1 MTDSFGLPQNPY
13 VVGRPVPPLKFIG
26 RTSEIETAFDQ
37 IFSRSNLALWGG
49 PGIGKS
55 SFLELLAS
63 PHAWTLRSHDPSKAV
78 IVMLSCLSIQPF
90 TATHFWREVF
100 ILLKEQLDDEP
111 DIQAEATKY
120 LDAETTS
127 KDCLRSILR
136 EIGKRDRFLLLLV
149 DDYDAALRPNQSYGD
164 QDIMVFLSEC
174 RNLASHS
181 RERQFLSMVVTSL
194 RRLNELGPKLK
205 PDGSPWYN
213 HYLFQ
218 PLKPFTNTE
227 IAGLLGGLPMT
238 PALRDGIHE
247 VADGNPALLQN
258 AGFLLYRE
266 LRAGHVPDADAF
278 AKDFRQMT
286 EHYFQDIWD
295 LSNDTEQTLL
305 MLLGLVNLKGRILD
319 KRYDLGDVDII
330 FSQKERELMDL
341 EERGVIVCQGD
352 DGQKVYQFASSLMEW
367 WVVKEIANRDEASL
381 QARQKLFL
389 NLMSHR
395 QAENVTTAIR
405 WLWDNREAV
414 PSILAWLGKLSA
426 ALPRGFVQG

>member
-1 MTDSFGLPQNPY
+1 MTDTPEFPQNPF
-13 VVGRPVPPLKFIG
+13 VVGSPVPPLKFIG

-37 IFSRSNLALWGG
+37 IFSRSNLAVWGG

-63 PHAWTLRSHDPSKAV
+63 PPAWKLRGHDPSNAV
-78 IVMLSCLSIQPF
+78 IVILSCLSIEPF
-90 TATHFWREVF
+90 TATNFWREVF
-100 ILLKEQLDDEP
+100 VLLREQVSDEP
-111 DIQAEATKY
+111 DIEADVTK
-120 LDAETTS
+120 LIDKGDTN
-127 KDCLRSILR
+127 KDCLRHILR
-136 EIGKRDRFLLLLV
+136 ELGKKGKFLLLLV
-149 DDYDAALRPNQSYGD
+149 DDYDVALRPHQSYGD
-164 QDIMVFLSEC
+164 QEVMVFLSDC

-218 PLKPFTNTE
+218 PLKSFTETE
-227 IAGLLGGLPMT
+227 IAGLLGGMPMT
-238 PALRDGIHE
+238 PALREGIHE
-247 VADGNPALLQN
+247 VADGNPLLLQN

-266 LRAGHVPDADAF
+266 LRAGHVPDADNF
-278 AKDFRQMT
+278 AKDFQQMT
-286 EHYFQDIWD
+286 EHYFEDVWN
-295 LSNDTEQTLL
+295 LSTEIEQTLL
-305 MLLGLVNLKGRILD
+305 MLLALVNLKGRILD

-330 FSQKERELMDL
+330 FSQKERELRDL
-341 EERGVIVCQGD
+341 EERGVVFYQVH

-367 WVVKEIANRDEASL
+367 WVIKEIENSDEASL
-381 QARQKLFL
+381 QARQKVFL

-405 WLWDNREAV
+405 WLWQHKEAV

-426 ALPRGFVQG
+426 ALPKGFMQG